1 MEINQIRYF
10 LEVCNCGSISK
21 AADKLH
27 MSQQGLSMAIRRL
40 ESELGCDLFYRKTGG
55 LVVTDIGLRF
65 RGEAEE
71 VMRHINR
78 IYDYCASYGAGKTR
92 ICVAITNSVIVRL
105 PPKLQQLLINGT
117 KEFDVKLI
125 EHYSS
130 NCADMV
136 CDGEAVFGIIYGEA
150 DVAKLDV
157 TTLDMVKQVIIVNR
171 ENPLAEKDEI
181 DLAELDNVPIACPDE
196 YSTPRIELARKFER
210 RGLHLNVA
218 YVCNRPRQVID
229 VVSNNPWRAA
239 RTLADELTEHDLERV
254 KVLELKNDSFLIPIR
269 LISKKGRTLT
279 VQERL
284 FKHLIIDSYR
294 NDE

>member
-78 IYDYCASYGAGKTR
+78 IYDYCASYSAGKTR

-229 VVSNNPWRAA
+229 VVSNNPTRPRARKGPRA
-239 RTLADELTEHDLERV
+239 EERLLPHPDTPHKQKGPDIHGPGAALQAPYNRQLQERRV
-254 KVLELKNDSFLIPIR
+254 KKRSLGSA
-269 LISKKGRTLT
+269 
-279 VQERL
+279 
-284 FKHLIIDSYR
+284 Y
-294 NDE
+294 